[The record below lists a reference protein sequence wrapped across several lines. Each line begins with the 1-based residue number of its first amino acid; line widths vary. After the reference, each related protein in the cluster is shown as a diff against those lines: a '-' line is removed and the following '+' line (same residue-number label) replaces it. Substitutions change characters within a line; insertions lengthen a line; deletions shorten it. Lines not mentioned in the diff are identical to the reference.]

1 MDGWMDKKLYPYGEI
16 FSVGQWDP
24 YWFLPKLN
32 KFVTGLFLS
41 ICSLHGNVMLFD
53 LLNGGGLFH

>member
-24 YWFLPKLN
+24 YRFLPKLN

-53 LLNGGGLFH
+53 L